1 MALNGLSTS
10 AVCWILTYF
19 LKLADQLTQ
28 SNCYWGKYMP
38 TQVSKVNKFYRC
50 YHFLPF
56 TEIDRFEWYDA
67 TWNVLKIIIRR
78 NLKIHISENF
88 QQTFASSSA
97 WHWKSQFQFENR
109 LLYNFCTESD
119 VIIEWD
125 VIQFEN
131 LCWKSMNFEVNDK
144 HHFAISCAHKK
155 SMNDFCVPSRYLLT
169 TKLNEMT
176 KYLTMTSHSLEK
188 HSKFT
193 CHFVW
198 CLCVF

>member
-1 MALNGLSTS
+1 MYIFVGLICFCSLEPLANGRNSTNLTQTVNFINSSGWKPHEWHWIGLSTS

-19 LKLADQLTQ
+19 LKLADQLTH
-28 SNCYWGKYMP
+28 SNCYWGKYVP

-131 LCWKSMNFEVNDK
+131 LCWKTMNFEVNGI
-144 HHFAISCAHKK
+144 AP
-155 SMNDFCVPSRYLLT
+155 FCYIMCT
-169 TKLNEMT
+169 
-176 KYLTMTSHSLEK
+176 
-188 HSKFT
+188 
-193 CHFVW
+193 
-198 CLCVF
+198 